1 MRAWSTRLVSVVLAG
16 GGLCAGLALGSLG
29 ATGCCFCPEPD
40 LVEEGTYEVTQDTDR
55 LDLTGALVEARSDR
69 VELRFT
75 DPDGATWLVVYRA
88 VE

>member
-29 ATGCCFCPEPD
+29 ATGCCTCPEPEV
-40 LVEEGTYEVTQDTDR
+40 VEAGTYEIGEDTDR
-55 LDLTGALVEARSDR
+55 LELTGAVVEARADR
-69 VELRFT
+69 VEIRFT
-75 DPDGATWLVVYRA
+75 DADGATWLIVYR